1 MPRGKWELASGTR
14 RGLLAPALL
23 SPGVGSCDLRRQA
36 PRTMT
41 FYQMLVR
48 LVVGA
53 AVLAGAPTPR
63 WDPQHP
69 DKNPGARVLVPGPPT
84 SRPVPLPVTNA
95 TDDVAGTASYSRF
108 ELSVGRSSV
117 SKGAKG
123 LLLDGYAERGAVLL
137 ENALSV
143 GGRPTKLL
151 TYRALSSLNHCWRPN
166 ARLLRRR
173 QSEDEDATVFDL
185 VAVESIGGGGTL
197 AEVLI
202 DYSSTP
208 GFIEPPNTAWQC
220 PGPPGQQPMRYSL
233 DIHYRAWLP
242 QTGLDEALFSRWV
255 APKQQRDT
263 IVMCGNTGPDN
274 RVGMPTSG
282 KLPHCAGGVLY
293 SVYRSRGNVKQG
305 SGTAESLFVRAQK
318 SSRITPVAGSTV
330 YERSKMLRGDSLA
343 ADTSTTTDP
352 KSLLYTAAS
361 GVHGKGVFARQPISA
376 GTTILPIAFEAASR
390 ANGDVKL
397 DIYTFASQINHCWQ
411 GNTYARSEAADVT
424 VDDWMGSY
432 YRFSV
437 VASVD
442 IAAGAE
448 LLTDYRLAPWFV
460 QQPIDKWKCP
470 SAELVDG
477 HVVLSAGERLDL
489 HLLPWEESE

>member
-1 MPRGKWELASGTR
+1 
-14 RGLLAPALL
+14 
-23 SPGVGSCDLRRQA
+23 
-36 PRTMT
+36 MT
-41 FYQMLVR
+41 YKMLVG

-53 AVLAGAPTPR
+53 VVLAGAPTPR

-84 SRPVPLPVTNA
+84 SRAVSFLPNA
-95 TDDVAGTASYSRF
+95 TESVAPGSASSYGRF

-143 GGRPTKLL
+143 GGQPAKLL

-173 QSEDEDATVFDL
+173 QSEDEDATAFDL
-185 VAVESIGGGGTL
+185 VAVEPIGGGLAL

-208 GFIEPPNTAWQC
+208 GFIEPPNSAWQC
-220 PGPPGQQPMRYSL
+220 PGPPGQQPLRYSL
-233 DIHYRAWLP
+233 DMHYRPWRP
-242 QTGLDEALFSRWV
+242 QTGMDAALFSRWV
-255 APKQQRDT
+255 TPKQERDT

-274 RVGMPTSG
+274 MVGFPTSG
-282 KLPHCAGGVLY
+282 KLPHCAGGALY
-293 SVYRSRGNVKQG
+293 SVYRSSGSVKQG

-318 SSRITPVAGSTV
+318 ASRVTPVAAG
-330 YERSKMLRGDSLA
+330 SKMLRGDSP
-343 ADTSTTTDP
+343 TSATVDP
-352 KSLLYTAAS
+352 KSLLYVAAS
-361 GVHGKGVFARQPISA
+361 GVHGKGVFTRQPILG

-411 GNTYARSEAADVT
+411 GNTYARSEAADVN
-424 VDDWMGSY
+424 VDGGMGSY

-448 LLTDYRLAPWFV
+448 LFTDYRLAPWFV
-460 QQPIDKWKCP
+460 QQPIDKWRCP
-470 SAELVDG
+470 GAERVDG
-477 HVVLSAGERLDL
+477 HVVLGAGERLDL
-489 HLLPWEESE
+489 HLLPWEESQ